1 MWNQVIVFLTGPSWK
16 EGMETGWQLGRYFF
30 LGHFYTSQFYELC
43 SLFLSP
49 SLPHSSL
56 SYIQPQHSEFTL
68 TLLLLTHRD
77 CSVLNLRLVIFSPH
91 RVWKLLVEC
100 LRVHH
105 EQPSKLL
112 LSIWDGG
119 CSKEAGRVY
128 FCPPNPNSPTP
139 TTHPLFMAPDHSIWL
154 DNFPWNVSLD

>member
-1 MWNQVIVFLTGPSWK
+1 
-16 EGMETGWQLGRYFF
+16 METGWQLGRYFF

-77 CSVLNLRLVIFSPH
+77 CSVLNLRLVIFPPTEFGNC
-91 RVWKLLVEC
+91 W
-100 LRVHH
+100 
-105 EQPSKLL
+105 
-112 LSIWDGG
+112 WN
-119 CSKEAGRVY
+119 VY
-128 FCPPNPNSPTP
+128 VSTMNSPQSSCCLFEMEGVRKKQVVFTFAPQTLTP
-139 TTHPLFMAPDHSIWL
+139 RPPPPTLYLWPQIT
-154 DNFPWNVSLD
+154 VSD